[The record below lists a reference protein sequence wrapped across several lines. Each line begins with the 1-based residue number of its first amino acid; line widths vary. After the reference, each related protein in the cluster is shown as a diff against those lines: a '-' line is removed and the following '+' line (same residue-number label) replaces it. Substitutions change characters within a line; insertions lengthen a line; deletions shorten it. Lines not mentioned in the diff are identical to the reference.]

1 MKIQAPTMY
10 RPDDEIDRLL
20 RAFYRAELPSPWPEL
35 KLPAGPAARPAVR
48 WSLLRSRL
56 ALAASVL
63 VLLLGSW
70 LLADSFRVYPLRTVE
85 PGTETGTARRLRFR
99 DARPVAAES
108 EPAAPAPTRRPPP
121 EMDGFD
127 QP

>member
-1 MKIQAPTMY
+1 MKIHPPIMH

-35 KLPAGPAARPAVR
+35 KLPALPAARPAVR
-48 WSLLRSRL
+48 RSLLPSRL

-63 VLLLGSW
+63 LLVLGSW
-70 LLADSFRVYPLRTVE
+70 LLADSFRGYPLRTVE

-99 DARPVAAES
+99 DARPAAADT
-108 EPAAPAPTRRPPP
+108 EPAAPAPTRRQPP